1 MKSTRETL
9 LRLGKHEA
17 LNALPANSM
26 IGRLT
31 FVVNSTLRECMS
43 GMTDSNSEKFKT
55 IDAAHRGTTAEEVIS
70 QLREMIHR
78 GELRP
83 GDRLPPERD
92 LARILGVSRPT
103 LRGGIRSLAAVGVLE
118 SRQGAGTFVVKSDGP
133 PALDSS
139 PLRLMASLH
148 GFTSAE
154 MFEAR
159 QSLEMAV
166 AGLAAERATSDHMA
180 LLSEEITGMY
190 ASLDDPEQFLVHDM
204 RFHQAVASASRNR
217 ILTSLMNMVAT
228 ILFDVRRKTVN
239 RAKDLKE
246 SAEMHR
252 HIYRAI
258 RARDS
263 EGARDAMRNH
273 LMLAQKAQEAEEAD
287 GPDAPVPVDEQSA
300 LAVDRPST

>member
-1 MKSTRETL
+1 
-9 LRLGKHEA
+9 
-17 LNALPANSM
+17 
-26 IGRLT
+26 
-31 FVVNSTLRECMS
+31 
-43 GMTDSNSEKFKT
+43 MTDLNNDIFKT
-55 IDAAHRGTTAEEVIS
+55 IDAARRGTTSEEVVS

-92 LARILGVSRPT
+92 LAKMLGVSRPT
-103 LRGGIRSLAAVGVLE
+103 LRAGIRSLAAVGVLQ

-133 PALDSS
+133 PALDSN

-166 AGLAAERATSDHMA
+166 AGLAAERASGDLMA
-180 LLSEEITGMY
+180 TMSEEIAGMF
-190 ASLDDPEQFLVHDM
+190 ASLDDPEQFLIHDM
-204 RFHQAVASASRNR
+204 RFHQTVAAASGNR

-228 ILFDVRRKTVN
+228 ILFDVRSKTVK
-239 RAKDLKE
+239 RARDLKE

-258 RARDS
+258 REHDPEAARV
-263 EGARDAMRNH
+263 AMREH
-273 LMLAQKAQEAEEAD
+273 LMRAQRAQEQEAAEAAGRNGAD
-287 GPDAPVPVDEQSA
+287 GDG
-300 LAVDRPST
+300 TH